1 MVPKMWEECNVTDE
15 IEEFFMKAVR
25 AQALAHTGE
34 HFCTKHSV
42 RCEDR
47 EILCDDCPAIP
58 AEERT

>member
-1 MVPKMWEECNVTDE
+1 MTDE

-34 HFCTKHSV
+34 HFCTKHSG

-47 EILCDDCPAIP
+47 EILCDDCPVT
-58 AEERT
+58 AEERQG